1 MDLDTERVFKII
13 DQILGPLGCPWAKK
27 QSARALCQY
36 VIEESYEVI
45 DAIELKDPEKIQEE
59 IGDVLFTLLITIAV
73 ACKEFDISPIGIV
86 ETISKKIIRRHPHVF
101 ENPRPIS
108 FEELR
113 TQWEKI
119 KAQERQ
125 EKGSLEKADLFASI
139 AQSMPVV
146 VRAMKLV
153 ELGES
158 RGFEYVPDEGTLQGR
173 FMKLIVDGLN
183 QYENLESAFEEGAR
197 DYQQK
202 FENFLK
208 EEVDPVS

>member
-36 VIEESYEVI
+36 VEESYEVI

-108 FEELR
+108 FDLMSKY
-113 TQWEKI
+113 TKKHII
-119 KAQERQ
+119 KKPLNR
-125 EKGSLEKADLFASI
+125 SYLEVPSNSFYEQIEAYRPLLQQLLLQLFLPRLPHL
-139 AQSMPVV
+139 QQHLPHF
-146 VRAMKLV
+146 LLQQP
-153 ELGES
+153 E
-158 RGFEYVPDEGTLQGR
+158 VPQD
-173 FMKLIVDGLN
+173 
-183 QYENLESAFEEGAR
+183 
-197 DYQQK
+197 
-202 FENFLK
+202 
-208 EEVDPVS
+208 